1 MIKKILKLSDVLE
14 LSDAQLL
21 GAFNYDALCQ
31 AYEQMQIWNIER
43 IFSKEF
49 SDEVKHEKD
58 NIFRIKGEKRL
69 IEVSTKRILASELL
83 EKCKGNNFGNE
94 LAEDSLLDFIEN
106 DSELGEWKKVN
117 DTYYYRRVDG

>member
-1 MIKKILKLSDVLE
+1 MIKKILKLRDVLE

-43 IFSKEF
+43 IFSNEF

-58 NIFRIKGEKRL
+58 NIFRIKGEKHL
-69 IEVSTKRILASELL
+69 IEVSTKRILASQLL
-83 EKCKGNNFGNE
+83 EESKGNNMVNE
-94 LAEDSLLDFIEN
+94 VAGDKLLDFIED
-106 DSELGEWKKVN
+106 DSQLGEWKKID

>member
-1 MIKKILKLSDVLE
+1 MIKKILKLSDVLK

-43 IFSKEF
+43 IFSNEF

-83 EKCKGNNFGNE
+83 EKCKGNNFENE

-117 DTYYYRRVDG
+117 DTYYFRRADE